1 MLSYQIKNQDDILKL
16 VNACRELNCE
26 VDILYQKQVIDGKSV
41 LGVASLMGH
50 IVTVNANTDNKKE
63 LYKLEKALSWKE
75 F

>member
-1 MLSYQIKNQDDILKL
+1 MLSYQIKNQDYILKL

-50 IVTVNANTDNKKE
+50 IVNVNANTENKK
-63 LYKLEKALSWKE
+63 
-75 F
+75 

>member
-50 IVTVNANTDNKKE
+50 IVTVNTNTDNKKE
-63 LYKLEKALSWKE
+63 LYKLEKALS
-75 F
+75 